1 MKILSFAIIG
11 IMMMTALSS
20 CEKKY
25 TCTCV
30 YPGSSVGT
38 TTTNFKASKKAD
50 AEATCNTQ
58 NINAKAI
65 GGSCAL

>member
-1 MKILSFAIIG
+1 MKIIKLAVIG
-11 IMMMTALSS
+11 ITLMTALSS

-38 TTTNFKASKKAD
+38 TATEFKASKKSE
-50 AEATCNTQ
+50 AEATCSKQ
-58 NINAKAI
+58 NIGAKAS

>member
-1 MKILSFAIIG
+1 MKILGFAVIG

-30 YPGSSVGT
+30 YPNSSIGT
-38 TTTNFKASKKAD
+38 TTTTFKASKKSD
-50 AEATCNTQ
+50 AQATCNVQ
-58 NINAKAI
+58 NSGAKSS

>member
-1 MKILSFAIIG
+1 MKIIKLAVIG
-11 IMMMTALSS
+11 ITLMTALSS

-30 YPGSSVGT
+30 YPGSTVGT
-38 TTTNFKASKKAD
+38 TQTEFKAAKKAD
-50 AEATCNTQ
+50 AETTCNSQ
-58 NINAKAI
+58 NTAAKAK